1 MAAAGPNRYGGP
13 VPTPPP
19 SHAPDLPRL
28 VPLEGCLNF
37 RDLGGLPTRDGGR
50 VRRGRVYRS
59 DALHLLTPADVR
71 RLRDELGLAAVVDL
85 RSAAE
90 LATDGR
96 GPLAGEPIAFHHVPL
111 FDAEHMTAEA
121 RSVTITL
128 ADRYALLADFAAVRI
143 GRVLVAVAEAGGPAV
158 YHCAA
163 GKDRTG
169 VISAIILGV
178 LDVPDEAIVADYVAS
193 RENLDAIIARLME
206 TEGYQKM
213 LAALPPETLHAEPAT
228 MEAFLARVRE
238 RHGSFR
244 DYARSTGV
252 DDATLA
258 RLQTELVERS

>member
-1 MAAAGPNRYGGP
+1 
-13 VPTPPP
+13 
-19 SHAPDLPRL
+19 
-28 VPLEGCLNF
+28 
-37 RDLGGLPTRDGGR
+37 
-50 VRRGRVYRS
+50 VYRS

-71 RLRDELGLAAVVDL
+71 RLRDDLGLTTVVDL
-85 RSAAE
+85 RSGAE
-90 LATDGR
+90 LASDGR
-96 GPLAGEPIAFHHVPL
+96 GPLAGEPITFHHVPL
-111 FDAEHMTAEA
+111 FDAEHMTPEA
-121 RSVTITL
+121 RSLSLTL
-128 ADRYALLADFAAVRI
+128 ADRYALLAEFAAARI
-143 GRVLVAVAEAGGPAV
+143 GRVLLALSEAGGPAV

-169 VISAIILGV
+169 VISAILLGV

-244 DYARSTGV
+244 DYARTAGV
-252 DDATLA
+252 DDPTVA
-258 RLQTELVERS
+258 RLAADLTE